1 MIIYCNYEL
10 YFKVRPL
17 PILFCFSLLP
27 KIGRKLTKSKKIL
40 DGLPR
45 KEWNRIYPIKLD
57 TGWYASLPRS
67 ICVCLLDSFGLFGKK
82 AVTVAIAL
90 LLSYVIWATEK
101 KTMFSTALKSSRE
114 ANLGFLTEVRFDV
127 ADRSTVLIMRCLFL
141 IECEASHGE
150 IRITNMANDLWYN
163 IYVIKDGGNRKN
175 TIWNR
180 HMVATWKSFGRSL
193 GCSD

>member
-1 MIIYCNYEL
+1 MSC
-10 YFKVRPL
+10 
-17 PILFCFSLLP
+17 ILRFALCLSYSVFLCYP
-27 KIGRKLTKSKKIL
+27 KLGESSQNQKQIL
-40 DGLPR
+40 DGPPR

-101 KTMFSTALKSSRE
+101 KTMFLTALKSSRE

-150 IRITNMANDLWYN
+150 IKISNMANDLWYN
-163 IYVIKDGGNRKN
+163 IYYMSLR
-175 TIWNR
+175 
-180 HMVATWKSFGRSL
+180 MVETGKTRYETGTW
-193 GCSD
+193 

>member
-57 TGWYASLPRS
+57 TG
-67 ICVCLLDSFGLFGKK
+67 
-82 AVTVAIAL
+82 
-90 LLSYVIWATEK
+90 
-101 KTMFSTALKSSRE
+101 
-114 ANLGFLTEVRFDV
+114 
-127 ADRSTVLIMRCLFL
+127 
-141 IECEASHGE
+141 
-150 IRITNMANDLWYN
+150 
-163 IYVIKDGGNRKN
+163 
-175 TIWNR
+175 
-180 HMVATWKSFGRSL
+180 
-193 GCSD
+193 